1 MAWNRADALEA
12 LAHAQVE
19 SSQRTSGLQVFGL
32 TWPSPIGVD
41 YLTFDEAVQA
51 TVLDVTEIDEG
62 GRVSTI
68 KVVNMSD
75 RLVFLMAGEL
85 LVGCKQDRVINASI
99 MMPAKDKLNIPA
111 TCVEAGRWS
120 YRSRKF
126 SSGGTSS
133 HGLLRKMMSRQAA
146 EHYKARGIPGSDQAA
161 VWAEVAKKMANAGSG
176 SLSGALQDMYKDYAS
191 RLEDVLAEI
200 SAPDGCHGAAFAVHG
215 KIRAADLFDKP
226 TTLKKLWSK
235 LIKSYAMDAL
245 EDPKDKPS
253 IVQPEQILEWVK
265 AAGAAKQQWFD
276 SPGVGYD
283 VRIEGERST
292 GAALVVEEHLVH
304 LELFQEESAAPEGD

>member
-1 MAWNRADALEA
+1 M
-12 LAHAQVE
+12 
-19 SSQRTSGLQVFGL
+19 
-32 TWPSPIGVD
+32 
-41 YLTFDEAVQA
+41 TFDEAVQA
-51 TVLDVTEIDEG
+51 TVLDVAEMDEN

-68 KVVNMSD
+68 KVVNKAD

-99 MMPAKDKLNIPA
+99 MMPAKDKLFIPA

-126 SSGGTSS
+126 SSAGTSS
-133 HGLLRKMMSRQAA
+133 HGFLRMMMSRQAA

-161 VWAEVAKKMANAGSG
+161 VWVEVARKMAKTRSG
-176 SLSGALQDMYKDYAS
+176 SFSGALQDMYKDYAS

-200 SAPDGCHGAAFAVHG
+200 SAPDGCHGAAFAVDG
-215 KIRAADLFDKP
+215 KILAADLFDKP

-245 EDPKDKPS
+245 DDPKDKPR
-253 IVQPEQILEWVK
+253 IVQPEQIVEWVK

-283 VRIEGERST
+283 VRIEGERSI

-304 LELFQEESAAPEGD
+304 LELFQEELAAPEGD